1 MLRHVLGSTSII
13 AVVLLTFQPGPAG
26 DQDDVAELRLNS
38 RVERELAPGQTHTFR
53 IALRSEQYMFAMVEQ
68 PGIDVVVRIHD
79 PTGGVV
85 DEIDGPGV
93 GGTEI
98 VTLVSRVAGDY
109 RIEIL
114 PFDPE
119 AEPGGYAISILRLE
133 PVATT
138 MSGRVDQLFAPWDV
152 PGSPGAALAVVRDG
166 EIVYEQG
173 YGLAQLEYDIPIT
186 PTTVF
191 HVASVSKQFTAFAI
205 AMLAEQGKLSLDD
218 DIRVY
223 LPEIADF
230 DDTITVRHLI
240 HHTSGL
246 RDQWVLLAMAGW
258 RLDDVITRDQI
269 MRLVRRQRELN
280 FKPGDEILYCN
291 TGYTLLAEIVE
302 RVTGQSFAEWTADK
316 IFQPLEM
323 NSTHFHDDHQ
333 LVVPSRAY
341 SYARRG
347 DGYRKAILSYAN
359 VGATSLFTT
368 VEDLAKWETNL
379 DDGRVGGPAVLQA
392 MHTRGVLSNG
402 DTLSY
407 AFGLVIGEYRGL
419 RTVGHSGG
427 DAGFRSYVIRYPDEG
442 FAVVILSNLGDFS
455 PSSMA
460 PRVADIY
467 LADRLAKEAP
477 EPAAEAEPEQPGVE
491 VDPAILDDYAGDYQ
505 FGPEIVTV
513 FRDGDRLWARRP
525 GQPRVELVPES
536 ETRFF
541 VPAREAYMTFERD
554 EGGEVNRVVAGRQ
567 GQEETE
573 GLRIEPFAPDESEL
587 TEYAGGYYSEEL
599 GTTYTL
605 VVREGGLVAT
615 HVRHDPILLSPATT
629 ADAFSGDTW
638 FFRQVKFERD
648 ADGAI
653 SGFRVTAGRVR
664 NLLFVKQ

>member
-1 MLRHVLGSTSII
+1 MLRSVLKSTSII
-13 AVVLLTFQPGPAG
+13 AAALFAFQPGLASA
-26 DQDDVAELRLNS
+26 QDEVAELRLNS
-38 RVERELAPGQTHTFR
+38 RVERDLAPGQTHTFH
-53 IALRSEQYMFAMVEQ
+53 IALRSEQYVFATVEQ

-79 PTGGVV
+79 PAGEIV

-93 GGTEI
+93 GGTEV
-98 VTLVSRVAGDY
+98 VTLVSQASGDY
-109 RIEIL
+109 RIEIQ
-114 PFDPE
+114 PYDPE
-119 AEPGGYAISILRLE
+119 AEPGGYAITILRLE

-138 MSGRVDQLFAPWDV
+138 MPGRVDQLFAPWDV
-152 PGSPGAALAVVRDG
+152 PGSPGAALAVARND

-191 HVASVSKQFTAFAI
+191 HVASVSKQFTAFAVT
-205 AMLAEQGKLSLDD
+205 MLADEGKLSLDD
-218 DIRVY
+218 DIRVH

-230 DDTITVRHLI
+230 GDTITVRHLI

-280 FKPGDEILYCN
+280 FKPGDEYLYCN

-302 RVTGQSFAEWTADK
+302 RVTGQSFAEWTAEN

-323 NSTHFHDDHQ
+323 TSTHFHDDHQ
-333 LVVPSRAY
+333 LVVPNRAY

-347 DGYRKAILSYAN
+347 GGYRKAVLSYAN

-368 VEDLAKWETNL
+368 VEDLAKWEANL
-379 DDGRVGGPAVLQA
+379 DGGRVGGPAVIQA
-392 MHTRGVLSNG
+392 VHTRGVLNSG
-402 DTLSY
+402 DTLGY
-407 AFGLVIGEYRGL
+407 AFGLGIGEYRGL
-419 RTVGHSGG
+419 RFVGHSGG
-427 DAGFRSYVIRYPDEG
+427 DAGFRSYVVRFPDED

-460 PRVADIY
+460 NRVTDIY
-467 LADRLAKEAP
+467 LAGRLEGETP
-477 EPAAEAEPEQPGVE
+477 EPAAEPEPERPAVE
-491 VDPAILDDYAGDYQ
+491 VDPAIYDDYAGDYQ

-513 FRDGDRLWARRP
+513 FRDGDRLWARQP
-525 GQPRVELVPES
+525 GQPRVEFVPES

-541 VPAREAYMTFERD
+541 VPARNAYVTFERD
-554 EGGEVNRVVAGRQ
+554 EAGEVSRFIARQ
-567 GQEETE
+567 GEEKIE

-587 TEYAGGYYSEEL
+587 AEYTGEYYSEEL

-605 VVREGGLVAT
+605 VVREGALVAT
-615 HVRHDPILLSPATT
+615 HVRHDPIPLSPGTR
-629 ADAFSGDTW
+629 DAFSGNTW
-638 FFRQVKFERD
+638 FFRQVQFERD
-648 ADGAI
+648 AGGMIAGYRLT
-653 SGFRVTAGRVR
+653 SGRVR
-664 NLLFVKQ
+664 NMLFVKQ

>member
-1 MLRHVLGSTSII
+1 MLRKLIQSTSIV
-13 AVVLLTFQPGPAG
+13 AVALFAVPPGLASA
-26 DQDDVAELRLNS
+26 QEEVAELRLNS
-38 RVERELAPGQTHTFR
+38 RIERDLAPGQTHTFR
-53 IALRSEQYMFAMVEQ
+53 IALQSDQYVFATVEQ

-79 PTGGVV
+79 PGGAIL

-93 GGTEI
+93 GGTEVI
-98 VTLVSRVAGDY
+98 TLVTRASGDY

-119 AEPGGYAISILRLE
+119 AEPGAYAISIVRHE

-138 MSGRVDQLFAPWDV
+138 LSGRVDQLFAPWDV

-186 PTTVF
+186 PKTIF

-205 AMLAEQGKLSLDD
+205 TMLAEAGKLSLDD

-230 DDTITVRHLI
+230 GDTITIRHLI
-240 HHTSGL
+240 HHMSGL

-269 MRLVRRQRELN
+269 MRLVWRQRELN
-280 FKPGDEILYCN
+280 FKPGDEYLYCN

-302 RVTGQSFAEWTADK
+302 RITGQSFAEWTAEN

-323 NSTHFHDDHQ
+323 TSTHFHDDHQ
-333 LVVPSRAY
+333 LVVPNRAY
-341 SYARRG
+341 SYARQG
-347 DGYRKAILSYAN
+347 GGYRKAVLSYAN

-379 DDGRVGGPAVLQA
+379 DDGRVGGPAVIQT
-392 MHTRGVLSNG
+392 MHTRGVLNSG

-407 AFGLVIGEYRGL
+407 AFGLGIGEYRGVK
-419 RTVGHSGG
+419 TIGHSGA
-427 DAGFRSYVIRYPDEG
+427 DAGFRSYVVRFPEED
-442 FAVVILSNLGDFS
+442 FAVVVLSNLADFS
-455 PSSMA
+455 PSAMA
-460 PRVADIY
+460 QRVADVY
-467 LADRLAKEAP
+467 LADRLEEETP
-477 EPAAEAEPEQPGVE
+477 EPVAEREPERSAVE
-491 VDPAILDDYAGDYQ
+491 IDPAVYDDYAGDYQ
-505 FGPEIVTV
+505 VGPDVMTI
-513 FRDGDRLWARRP
+513 FRDGDRLWARQS
-525 GQPRVELVPES
+525 GQPRVELLPES

-541 VPAREAYMTFERD
+541 VRARDAYVTFERD
-554 EGGEVNRVVAGRQ
+554 EAGEVNRFIARM
-567 GQEETE
+567 GQEEIE
-573 GLRIEPFAPDESEL
+573 APRIEPFVPDESALE
-587 TEYAGGYYSEEL
+587 EYAGEYYSEEL

-605 VVREGGLVAT
+605 VVRDGALVAT
-615 HVRHDPILLSPATT
+615 HIRHDPIPLSPATP
-629 ADAFSGDTW
+629 DAFAGNTW
-638 FFRQVKFERD
+638 FFQQVRFERN

-653 SGFRVTAGRVR
+653 GGFRLTSGRVR
-664 NLLFVKQ
+664 GLLFAKQ

>member
-1 MLRHVLGSTSII
+1 MLRRVLESTSLI
-13 AVVLLTFQPGPAG
+13 AAALFAVQPGLANA
-26 DQDDVAELRLNS
+26 QEQVAELRLNS
-38 RVERELAPGQTHTFR
+38 RVERELAPGQRHAFR
-53 IALRSEQYMFAMVEQ
+53 LALPSEQYVFAMVEQ

-79 PTGGVV
+79 PAGVV
-85 DEIDGPGV
+85 IDEIDGPGV

-98 VTLVSRVAGDY
+98 VTLVSRASGDY

-119 AEPGGYAISILRLE
+119 AEPGGYAITIVRLE
-133 PVATT
+133 PVAKT

-152 PGSPGAALAVVRDG
+152 PGSPGAALAIVRDG
-166 EIVYEQG
+166 EIVYEKG

-205 AMLAEQGKLSLDD
+205 AMLAEAGKLSLDD
-218 DIRVY
+218 DIRVH

-230 DDTITVRHLI
+230 GDTITIRHLV

-269 MRLVRRQRELN
+269 MRLVQRQRELN

-302 RVTGQSFAEWTADK
+302 RVTGVSFAEWTAEN

-323 NSTHFHDDHQ
+323 NDTHFHDDHQ
-333 LVVPSRAY
+333 LVVPNRAY
-341 SYARRG
+341 SYARRE
-347 DGYRKAILSYAN
+347 DRYRKSVLSYAN

-379 DDGRVGGPAVLQA
+379 DDGRVGGPAVIQA
-392 MHTRGVLSNG
+392 VHTRGVLNNG

-407 AFGLVIGEYRGL
+407 AFGLGIGEHRGL

-427 DAGFRSYVIRYPDEG
+427 DAGFRSYVVRYPEED

-460 PRVADIY
+460 RRVGDIY
-467 LADRLAKEAP
+467 LADRLEEEAP
-477 EPAAEAEPEQPGVE
+477 EPAAEPESDRPAVE
-491 VDPAILDDYAGDYQ
+491 VDPAIYDDYAGDYQ
-505 FGPEIVTV
+505 FGPEVVTV
-513 FRDGDRLWARRP
+513 FRDGDRLWARQP
-525 GQPRVELVPES
+525 GQPRVEFIPES
-536 ETRFF
+536 DTRFF
-541 VPAREAYMTFERD
+541 VPARNAYVTFERD
-554 EGGEVNRVVAGRQ
+554 ETGEASRFIATVG
-567 GQEETE
+567 EERIE
-573 GLRIEPFAPDESEL
+573 GLRVEPFAPDESEL
-587 TEYAGGYYSEEL
+587 TEYTGKYHSEEL

-615 HVRHDPILLSPATT
+615 HVRHDPIPLSPATT
-629 ADAFSGDTW
+629 ADVFSGDTW
-638 FFRQVKFERD
+638 FFRQVEFKR
-648 ADGAI
+648 AAAGTIA
-653 SGFRVTAGRVR
+653 GFRLTSGRVR
-664 NLLFVKQ
+664 NMAFVKQ